1 MVCLTVM
8 QAEGQTFTLQHK
20 SDSLSLLV
28 LESRENRDVWKLPY
42 PTFAFATGDV
52 NGDGVTDALV
62 GVVKPTRFDPRMAR
76 RLFVFQQIHD
86 YVRPLWLGSRLAG
99 ELFDFT
105 FWDGRLI
112 TLEQETDR
120 SWFVG
125 AYRWDHFG
133 IVMTDCHLRH
143 ATRNAAEEKFE
154 LLKKNH

>member
-1 MVCLTVM
+1 MVCLTAM

-28 LESRENRDVWKLPY
+28 LESSENRDVWKLPY

-99 ELFDFT
+99 ELFDFA
-105 FWDGRLI
+105 FGDGQLT

-125 AYRWDHFG
+125 TYRWDHFG
-133 IVMTDCHLRH
+133 FVMTNCPLRH
-143 ATRNAAEEKFE
+143 ATRHEAEEKFE
-154 LLKKNH
+154 QLKNNH